1 MKIDQGIAGQSR
13 KWHPQ
18 RGPQNHPDNLPSRK
32 GKYRK
37 PGDGCISQINDHLW
51 ESGYSSRVNGKRVTR
66 NVYAHSGA
74 ECEERLA
81 KMTAEMKA
89 EITGRTGAVKR

>member
-1 MKIDQGIAGQSR
+1 
-13 KWHPQ
+13 
-18 RGPQNHPDNLPSRK
+18 
-32 GKYRK
+32 
-37 PGDGCISQINDHLW
+37 
-51 ESGYSSRVNGKRVTR
+51 VTR

-89 EITGRTGAVKR
+89 EITAEQERLKDEAKAR

>member
-1 MKIDQGIAGQSR
+1 M
-13 KWHPQ
+13 
-18 RGPQNHPDNLPSRK
+18 RGRAASGTRSEAPKTIRTTFQARK

-37 PGDGCISQINDHLW
+37 PGMGCISQINDHLW

-89 EITGRTGAVKR
+89 EITAEQERLKDEAKAR